1 MGLSRRDFL
10 KVSAGGGLL
19 LASNLA
25 PGTALA
31 RPPAPRLPEAKGILF
46 DATVCIGCKAC
57 MTACK
62 EYNKLPPDHYH
73 PGEIWD
79 DPVDLSAKTVNIV
92 KLYSN
97 GTAHAKDQEINGY
110 SFIRRFCMHCVDP
123 ACVSACPVTALTK
136 DMKTGVVRY
145 NKDNCIGC
153 RYCQIA
159 CPYNIPKFQWDQA
172 FPQIVKCYLCDH
184 RIAQGGYSACCEFCP
199 TGASIFGN
207 VQDLLKEAKR
217 RLALPVGRF
226 ADYPV
231 QRVDSTHKAPRQVT
245 PYLNHI
251 YGEKEGGGT
260 QVLMLANVPFTKLG
274 LPQLAPESQAGASE
288 TLYHTLYKGMIVPYV
303 VLGGLFYLI
312 YKNTTGHELP

>member
-1 MGLSRRDFL
+1 
-10 KVSAGGGLL
+10 
-19 LASNLA
+19 
-25 PGTALA
+25 
-31 RPPAPRLPEAKGILF
+31 
-46 DATVCIGCKAC
+46 
-57 MTACK
+57 
-62 EYNKLPPDHYH
+62 
-73 PGEIWD
+73 
-79 DPVDLSAKTVNIV
+79 
-92 KLYSN
+92 
-97 GTAHAKDQEINGY
+97 
-110 SFIRRFCMHCVDP
+110 
-123 ACVSACPVTALTK
+123 
-136 DMKTGVVRY
+136 MKTGVVRY

-184 RIAQGGYSACCEFCP
+184 RLAQGGYSACCEFCP

-207 VQDLLKEAKR
+207 VQDLLKEARR

-274 LPQLAPESQAGASE
+274 LPQLPPESQAGASE
-288 TLYHTLYKGMIVPYV
+288 TLYHSLYKGMFLPYI